1 MRGRPIGSII
11 RQNIIEIL
19 YIMKE
24 GCGYD
29 IYKVY
34 LKIFPKVTLRSIYY
48 HLKKGTDID
57 EFKIKKVGKVQGDY
71 SWGNEAEKVYYELG
85 INAKPALNERIKD
98 YFDKK

>member
-1 MRGRPIGSII
+1 MRGRPIGSQI

-19 YIMKE
+19 YFMKE
-24 GCGYD
+24 GCGYE

-34 LKIFPKVTLRSIYY
+34 IQLFSKVTLRSIYY
-48 HLKKGTDID
+48 HLKKGTSID
-57 EFKIKKVGKVQGDY
+57 EFKVKKVGKVKGEY

-85 INAKPALNERIKD
+85 SNAKPLLDERIKD

>member
-1 MRGRPIGSII
+1 MRGRPIGSPI

-19 YIMKE
+19 YLMKE
-24 GCGYD
+24 GYGYD

-34 LKIFPKVTLRSIYY
+34 LKFFSKVTLRSIYY
-48 HLKKGTDID
+48 HLRKGLDTG
-57 EFKIKKVGKVQGDY
+57 EFKIKKAGKVKGDY

-85 INAKPALNERIKD
+85 SNAKPSLNERIKD